1 MTRTVCIIL
10 GLAFMAL
17 GILGITGSVPIFK
30 SDPTYIN
37 VVEIV
42 LGSLGFLVGYLP
54 SLLSRTD
61 AMKAL
66 WMTRCKGERP

>member
-1 MTRTVCIIL
+1 MIRTACIIL

-17 GILGITGSVPIFK
+17 GIWGITGTMSMFQ

-37 VVEIV
+37 IVEII

-54 SLLSRTD
+54 EAANSKCSYN
-61 AMKAL
+61 
-66 WMTRCKGERP
+66 CKDTKYRPDIQ

>member
-10 GLAFMAL
+10 SLAFMAL

-42 LGSLGFLVGYLP
+42 LGCLGFVVGYLP
-54 SLLSRTD
+54 SAIRD
-61 AMKAL
+61 
-66 WMTRCKGERP
+66 

>member
-1 MTRTVCIIL
+1 MKKTVCIIL

-17 GILGITGSVPIFK
+17 GIWGITGTMSMFQ

-37 VVEIV
+37 IVEIV

-54 SLLSRTD
+54 EAINSKGSYI
-61 AMKAL
+61 
-66 WMTRCKGERP
+66 CKDTKYEPDKQ